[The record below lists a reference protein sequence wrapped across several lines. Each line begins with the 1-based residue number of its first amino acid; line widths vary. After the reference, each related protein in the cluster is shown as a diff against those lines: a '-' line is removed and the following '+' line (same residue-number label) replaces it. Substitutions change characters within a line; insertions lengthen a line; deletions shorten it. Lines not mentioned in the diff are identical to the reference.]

1 MARHSLITDPNIH
14 EPKDISTAAVK
25 TVYKANGAG
34 TGLWEPLRHM
44 VGGRLGTGGP
54 STSEGMWFQMAI
66 PIRSKLSDIRFNR
79 KVSDST
85 ATATITVSRNG
96 TTIAT
101 GTINNTVGPGGG
113 GTNNTV
119 TISIPADTIFE
130 VNDEFKIHITYA
142 SLTINASFGCYF
154 QEV

>member
-1 MARHSLITDPNIH
+1 MALHSTITDPNIH
-14 EPKDISTAAVK
+14 EPKGASTAAVK
-25 TVYKANGAG
+25 TVYKSNGSGSGA
-34 TGLWEPLRHM
+34 WEPLRHM
-44 VGGRLGTGGP
+44 VGGRLLLGGP
-54 STSEGMWFQMAI
+54 STSEGMWFQFAV

-79 KVSDST
+79 RVSDSSS
-85 ATATITVSRNG
+85 TATITISRNG

-113 GTNNTV
+113 GTDNTV
-119 TISIPADTIFE
+119 TLTIPADTIFE
-130 VNDEFKIHITYA
+130 VNDEFKIHIPYG